1 MSSTPKVL
9 VKENVGESGIDT
21 LRSAGF
27 EVELGFDWADGDL
40 ERRLGEFDGIL
51 IRSATKLTADVLQHS
66 GDLKVIGRAGVG
78 VDNVDVPVASK
89 RGIVVVNAPQSNV
102 VTAAEHTVALLLA
115 VARNIPQAHASL
127 TSGKWERSKFSGV
140 ELQGKTLGVLGFG
153 RIGQLV
159 AERAA
164 GFGVKVL
171 AYDPFVSAER
181 FREAGVSHATT
192 PEEVFANAD
201 FITIHLPKTPET
213 LGFLGDEAFAQMK
226 DGVIVLNVARGGLI
240 DEEELGRAL
249 DSGKVGGAGLD
260 VFPTEPVTEHALFG
274 NPKVVVTPH
283 LGASTAEATDRA
295 GQQAAEQIVLALT
308 SGAVTSAINVPAVSA
323 EDLSTLG
330 PFVPLSERLGRL
342 AVSLSEGPSIDE
354 LSSEFLGRIADRD
367 TRPLSLGVLVGALS
381 GNTEE
386 HVNQVSASSVAEE
399 RGISLSTSTNSRARD
414 FADIV
419 RVSVRSGDTTTR
431 VAGTLVGQQQR
442 PHLIEAWGW
451 RFNVQLDDH
460 VTVLRYRD
468 QPGMLGRIGTVFGE
482 AGVNIVSAA
491 VGYRPQDDAADET
504 AVMVVSSDR
513 EVPAEALQ
521 QLLDSPGFERARSV
535 SF

>member
-1 MSSTPKVL
+1 MSSPKVL
-9 VKENVGESGIDT
+9 VKENVGESGIET
-21 LRSAGF
+21 LRDAGF
-27 EVELGFDWADGDL
+27 DVELGFDWADGDL
-40 ERRLGEFDGIL
+40 ERRLSEFDGIL
-51 IRSATKLTADVLQHS
+51 IRSATKLTADVLEHA

-78 VDNVDVPVASK
+78 VDNVDVPTASK

-164 GFGVKVL
+164 GFGVKVV
-171 AYDPFVSAER
+171 AYDPFVGADR
-181 FREAGVSHATT
+181 FKEAGVQHAAT
-192 PEEVFANAD
+192 PDEVFAVAD
-201 FITIHLPKTPET
+201 FLTIHLPKTPET
-213 LGFLGDEAFAQMK
+213 LGFLNDETFAKLK

-240 DEEELGRAL
+240 DEAALGRAL
-249 DSGKVGGAGLD
+249 ESGKVGGAGLD
-260 VFPTEPVTEHALFG
+260 VFPNEPVTEHPLFG
-274 NPKVVVTPH
+274 HPKVVVTPH

-308 SGAVTSAINVPAVSA
+308 SGAVTTAINVPSVAA
-323 EDLSTLG
+323 EDLATLG
-330 PFVPLSERLGRL
+330 PFVPLTERLGRL
-342 AVSLSEGPSIDE
+342 AVALNEGSGIDE
-354 LSSEFLGRIADRD
+354 LQSEFLGKIAERD
-367 TRPLSLGVLVGALS
+367 TRPLALGVLVGALS
-381 GNTEE
+381 GHTEE
-386 HVNQVSASSVAEE
+386 PVNQVSAQAVAEE
-399 RGISLSTSTNSRARD
+399 RGIALSTSTNSRARD

-419 RVSVRSGDTTTR
+419 RVSVKSGGESTR
-431 VAGTLVGQQQR
+431 VAGTLVGERQR

-460 VTVLRYRD
+460 VTVLRYQD
-468 QPGMLGRIGTVFGE
+468 KPGKLGLIGTVLGE
-482 AGVNIVSAA
+482 AGVNINSAA
-491 VGYRPQDDAADET
+491 VGYRPNDAPSDGT

-513 EVPAEALQ
+513 AVPASAIE
-521 QLLDSPGFERARSV
+521 QLLAAEGFEAARTV

>member
-1 MSSTPKVL
+1 MSSPKVL
-9 VKENVGESGIDT
+9 VKENVGESGIET
-21 LRSAGF
+21 LRDAGF
-27 EVELGFDWADGDL
+27 DVELGFDWADGDL
-40 ERRLGEFDGIL
+40 EKRLAEFDGIL
-51 IRSATKLTADVLQHS
+51 IRSATKLTADVLKHA

-78 VDNVDVPVASK
+78 VDNVDVPTASK

-140 ELQGKTLGVLGFG
+140 ELQDKTLGILGFG

-164 GFGVKVL
+164 GFGVKVV
-171 AYDPFVSAER
+171 AYDPFVGADR
-181 FREAGVSHATT
+181 FREAGVQHAAT
-192 PEEVFANAD
+192 PEEIFAAAD
-201 FITIHLPKTPET
+201 FITIHLPKTPDT
-213 LGFLGDEAFAQMK
+213 LGFLNDEAFAKMK

-240 DEEELGRAL
+240 DEDALGRAL

-260 VFPTEPVTEHALFG
+260 VFPSEPVTEHPLFG
-274 NPKVVVTPH
+274 HPKVVVTPH

-308 SGAVTSAINVPAVSA
+308 SGAVTTAINVPSVAA
-323 EDLSTLG
+323 EDLATLG
-330 PFVPLSERLGRL
+330 PFVPLCERLGRL
-342 AVSLSEGPSIDE
+342 ATALNEGSGIDE
-354 LSSEFLGRIADRD
+354 LQSEFLGKIAERD

-381 GNTEE
+381 GHTEE
-386 HVNQVSASSVAEE
+386 AVNQVSAVSVAEE
-399 RGISLSTSTNSRARD
+399 RGISLSSSTNSRARD

-419 RVSVRSGDTTTR
+419 RVSVKSGGNSTR
-431 VAGTLVGQQQR
+431 VAGTLVGERQR

-451 RFNVQLDDH
+451 RFNVQLDEH

-468 QPGMLGRIGTVFGE
+468 QPGMLGRIGTVFGD
-482 AGVNIVSAA
+482 AGVNINSAA
-491 VGYRPQDDAADET
+491 VGYRPSDEPSDGT

-513 EVPAEALQ
+513 PVPAEALS
-521 QLLDSPGFERARSV
+521 QLLASDGFEAARTV